1 MILRHVSVTVFQ
13 SLHRLLFHSS
23 FTGNLPSIMTEA
35 KKDVSN
41 IFSGHSK
48 LFAMLPL
55 MNVTAKGVMQFIF
68 NIGSSI
74 GGNIFKIAL
83 GTRKSDKE
91 RYIDQL
97 NFYYTIGTSRP
108 FQVKLSTLNA
118 YQASLYLGIPQENE
132 LLLYFDE
139 CGLEI
144 EGRNH
149 SCHLII
155 LSHTLKIVYEAYKQ
169 LRVLEFNY
177 KNIRKV

>member
-48 LFAMLPL
+48 FFAMLPL
-55 MNVTAKGVMQFIF
+55 INVTAKGVMQFIF

-97 NFYYTIGTSRP
+97 NFYCALGASQA
-108 FQVKLSTLNA
+108 FQVRLSTMNPG
-118 YQASLYLGIPQENE
+118 QARLYLSIPEENE
-132 LLLYFDE
+132 LLLYFEE
-139 CGLEI
+139 CALEI
-144 EGRNH
+144 EGKNH
-149 SCHLII
+149 SCHLMI
-155 LSHTLKIVYEAYKQ
+155 LSHTLKIAYEAY
-169 LRVLEFNY
+169 R
-177 KNIRKV
+177 